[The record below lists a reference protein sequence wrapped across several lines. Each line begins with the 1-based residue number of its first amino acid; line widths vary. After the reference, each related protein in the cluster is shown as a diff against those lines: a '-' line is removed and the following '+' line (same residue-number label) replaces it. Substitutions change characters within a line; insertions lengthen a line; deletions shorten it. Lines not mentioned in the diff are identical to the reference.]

1 MLDCFVIKKSV
12 VPLSIS
18 PVSKNQA
25 EQAGIVMMLVLKDL
39 PKKKGSGGA
48 RWMIQ
53 SSRSNRV
60 PQDNLSN
67 EKVAQKKK
75 NVNLPSMTQ

>member
-1 MLDCFVIKKSV
+1 MLDCFVIKKKSV

-39 PKKKGSGGA
+39 PKKKDLAEHGG
-48 RWMIQ
+48 
-53 SSRSNRV
+53 
-60 PQDNLSN
+60 
-67 EKVAQKKK
+67 
-75 NVNLPSMTQ
+75 